1 LFFNPSSIVLVIEHG
16 TRIEQAIRR
25 VAVHVRGV
33 AVWLLFFG
41 GATFI
46 LREGEPVFVPIL
58 ASVLLAY
65 ALEPFVGL
73 LTRLRLPRALAVVVI
88 YIIVTASAIGL
99 ARVAQ
104 AQANGFIDDLPATIA
119 ALKTTLTPRAQ
130 PGDQLG
136 PLEHL
141 QRAATEMQAT
151 IDAAAAPPAEGVR
164 RVTPEKE
171 HFDVR
176 DYVLNAGLSA
186 IAVTGRLSVIALLA
200 FLLLLTGDFYK
211 RKLVMLAGPGWE
223 TRKLTVDVIRTIDRQ
238 IERYLLVRVLISV
251 IVATATG
258 IGLWSVGVT
267 HAAVWG
273 VMAGVLNT
281 LPFVGPSVAVAL
293 ITLAAFLQF
302 HEIEPTAAAG
312 GVAAAVAVL
321 EGNLVSPWLTGRA
334 GELNTI
340 AVFVSVLFWG
350 WMWDVWGLLLAVPI
364 MVAIKAAADHIDP
377 LQPIGEILGR

>member
-1 LFFNPSSIVLVIEHG
+1 M
-16 TRIEQAIRR
+16 
-25 VAVHVRGV
+25 AVS
-33 AVWLLFFG
+33 LLFFG
-41 GATFI
+41 GATYI
-46 LREGEPVFVPIL
+46 LREGKPFFVPIL

-65 ALEPFVGL
+65 ALEPFVGA
-73 LTRLRLPRALAVVVI
+73 LTRLRLPRGLAIVVVFLI
-88 YIIVTASAIGL
+88 ATVSVISL

-104 AQANGFIDDLPATIA
+104 SQANGFVDDLPTTIA
-119 ALKTTLTPRAQ
+119 ALKSTLTPKSK

-141 QRAATEMQAT
+141 QRAASEVQAT
-151 IDAAAAPPAEGVR
+151 IDAAATPPADGVR
-164 RVTPEKE
+164 RVTPEMK

-186 IAVTGRLSVIALLA
+186 IALTGRLSVIALLA
-200 FLLLLTGDFYK
+200 FLLLITGDFYK
-211 RKLVMLAGPGWE
+211 RKLVMFAGPRLE
-223 TRKLTVDVIRTIDRQ
+223 TRKLTVEVIRTIDRQ
-238 IERYLLVRVLISV
+238 IERYLVVRVLISV

-258 IGLWSVGVT
+258 IGLWSVGVS

-273 VMAGVLNT
+273 VIAGVLNT
-281 LPFVGPSVAVAL
+281 LPFVGPSVAVTL

-302 HEIEPTAAAG
+302 HKIEPTVAAG
-312 GVAAAVAVL
+312 GVATMVAVL

-350 WMWDVWGLLLAVPI
+350 WMWDAWGLLLAVPI

-377 LQPIGEILGR
+377 LQPVGELLGR